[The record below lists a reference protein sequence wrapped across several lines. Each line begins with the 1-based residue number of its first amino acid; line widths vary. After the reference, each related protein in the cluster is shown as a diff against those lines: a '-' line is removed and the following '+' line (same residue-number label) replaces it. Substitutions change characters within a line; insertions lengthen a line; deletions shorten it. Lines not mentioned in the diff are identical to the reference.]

1 MGPMDEV
8 IEPLSYA
15 YHSELFR
22 IGDTPVT
29 VATLATSI
37 ALLVVS
43 TLIARVGKRAAHG
56 LLIRY
61 NVEERQA
68 GTISSL
74 LHYAMLVIG
83 AATALQVSG
92 IDLSALFA
100 AGAFLAV
107 GLGLALQSISQNFVS
122 GIILLSERSIK
133 PGDVLKMDGDLV
145 RVMDMGIRASI
156 VRTRDGEEMIVPNS
170 VFSQS
175 AVRNLTLADHVHR
188 IRVGVGVAY
197 ESDMDEVLRV
207 LNEVAVNEQKKLLS
221 ARGRAQVGGERGRA
235 WMVGFGTSSV
245 DFEIG
250 VWSDSPWE
258 MPILRSELLMEIWR
272 ALKASEIVIAF
283 PQLDLH
289 LDPGSVQV
297 LTKSDC
303 AGSND
308 SAQAIA

>member
-1 MGPMDEV
+1 MDEV

-22 IGDTPVT
+22 IGETPVT

-37 ALLVVS
+37 ALLIIS
-43 TLIARVGKRAAHG
+43 TLVAKVGKRAIHQ
-56 LLIRY
+56 LLLRY
-61 NVEERQA
+61 KVEERQA
-68 GTISSL
+68 GTIASL

-133 PGDVLKMDGDLV
+133 PGDVLKMEGDLV
-145 RVMDMGIRASI
+145 RVADMGIRASI
-156 VRTRDGEEMIVPNS
+156 VRSRDGEEMIVPNS
-170 VFSQS
+170 VLSQS
-175 AVRNLTLADHVHR
+175 AVRNLTLTDHVHR

-197 ESDMDEVLRV
+197 DSDMEQVLRV
-207 LNEVAVNEQKKLLS
+207 LCEVAESHQHKLLS
-221 ARGRAQVGGERGRA
+221 ARGRAQVGGERGSA
-235 WMVGFGTSSV
+235 WMVGFGSSSV
-245 DFEIG
+245 DFEVG

-258 MPILRSELLMEIWR
+258 MPLLRSELLLEIWR
-272 ALKASEIVIAF
+272 ALKQEEIVIAY

-289 LDPGSVQV
+289 LDPGVVASMGR
-297 LTKSDC
+297 
-303 AGSND
+303 APGSTH
-308 SAQAIA
+308 SATAS

>member
-1 MGPMDEV
+1 MDEV
-8 IEPLSYA
+8 IKPLSYA

-37 ALLVVS
+37 ALLVIS
-43 TLIARVGKRAAHG
+43 TLIARVGKKAVHQI
-56 LLIRY
+56 LLRY
-61 NVEERQA
+61 KVEERQA
-68 GTISSL
+68 GTISAL

-145 RVMDMGIRASI
+145 RVVDMGIRASI
-156 VRTRDGEEMIVPNS
+156 VRSRDGEETIVPNS
-170 VFSQS
+170 VLAQS
-175 AVRNLTLADHVHR
+175 AVRNLTLTDHVHR
-188 IRVGVGVAY
+188 IRVSVGVSY
-197 ESDMDEVLRV
+197 GSDMEQVLRV
-207 LNEVAVNEQKKLLS
+207 LSEVAQTQQGQLLS
-221 ARGRAQVGGERGRA
+221 ARGRAQVGGERGTA
-235 WMVGFGTSSV
+235 WMVGFGASSV
-245 DFEIG
+245 DFEVG
-250 VWSDSPWE
+250 VWSDSPWQ
-258 MPILRSELLMEIWR
+258 MPILRSQLLMEIWK
-272 ALKASEIVIAF
+272 ALSAEAIVIAY

-289 LDPGSVQV
+289 FDRGALAEVVSRDSKASVPNA
-297 LTKSDC
+297 TAS
-303 AGSND
+303 
-308 SAQAIA
+308 